1 MKLSTFLVLSAIY
14 YGGFGLGLLVAP
26 APFMSVFGVTLDGGG
41 MLMARVLGAA
51 LLNLT
56 LIFWWSKNAANSDT
70 LQVILR
76 ANCLYN
82 IADIPVV
89 AFAILTGT
97 MGALGWSAVVL
108 HLLYAAG
115 FGYFGFMKR

>member
-1 MKLSTFLVLSAIY
+1 MKLNTFLVLSAVY
-14 YGGFGLGLLVAP
+14 YGGFGLGLLIAP

-56 LIFWWSKNAANSDT
+56 LIFWWSRNAANSDT
-70 LQVILR
+70 LHMILR

-82 IADIPVV
+82 IADIPVII
-89 AFAILTGT
+89 FAIVTGS
-97 MGALGWSAVVL
+97 MGVLG
-108 HLLYAAG
+108 
-115 FGYFGFMKR
+115 